1 MANIIRTMGIVSVAI
16 LLLMISLLA
25 ACSDSDDETPSSM
38 AKPESTPIANPI
50 PEPAKE
56 VVITIGNF
64 TDVTGPSSNPL
75 SVISMAL
82 EDMVKY
88 YNEQNF
94 IPGVKLE
101 VIRYDGQMDP
111 AKDMPGYE
119 WLKEQ
124 GADLIFTSMPSTA
137 TTLKSVVDE
146 DTVVLFTMVPDIEAL
161 SPPGYIFCTANT
173 LGNYQSYTLLKWIAE
188 NDPDFPK
195 DRPAKIGG
203 AFWAEA
209 YSQTFL
215 DGMEKYCER
224 HPEQYEWEGGYL
236 NNFSFIWGA
245 EVEALKDCDYV
256 MPPGPMQHFVREYR
270 DTGYT
275 AKLIGTDFQI
285 AMYGMVDDLDLWD
298 ESDGMLLIRTGPWW
312 NEDVELIKLSKQLL
326 HEYHPGEVDAIIR
339 EGPGYQAV
347 RGIYIMMEII
357 KDTVETVGAENFNSQ
372 APYDAAQS
380 FSLTLYGI
388 EGCHSFTDTKRTS
401 LNYMSMYEIRGSEE
415 DLFRVDPEWIP
426 VVREP

>member
-1 MANIIRTMGIVSVAI
+1 MKCSIRIGISVLT
-16 LLLMISLLA
+16 LLLALPLLV
-25 ACSDSDDETPSSM
+25 ACGNNDKDNQTPLPTMQSTSTLDSTQ
-38 AKPESTPIANPI
+38 IL
-50 PEPAKE
+50 EPAT
-56 VVITIGNF
+56 ITIGNF
-64 TDVTGPSSNPL
+64 TDITGPSSNPM
-75 SVISMAL
+75 SVIGMAL

-94 IPGVKLE
+94 VPGVELE
-101 VIRYDGQMDP
+101 MISYDGQMDP
-111 AKDMPGYE
+111 AKDVPGYE

-124 GADLIFTSMPSTA
+124 GADLVFTSMPSTA

-146 DTVVLFTMVPDIEAL
+146 DEMVLFTMVPDIGAL

-312 NEDVELIKLSKQLL
+312 NEDVELIKLSNQLL
-326 HEYHPGEVDAIIR
+326 HEYRPDEMDTIIR
-339 EGPGYQAV
+339 KGPGYQAV

-357 KDTVETVGAENFNSQ
+357 TDTVETVGAENFDSQ
-372 APYDAAQS
+372 AIYDAAQS

-388 EGCHSFTDTKRTS
+388 EDCHSFTDTKRTS
-401 LNYMSMYEIRGSEE
+401 LNYFGMYELRGAEK
-415 DLFRVDPEWIP
+415 DIFRIDPEWIP
-426 VVREP
+426 VVYEP